1 MALFSKKK
9 MSNELVKYFTNNKIS
24 YEIGEDTSISFMI
37 SFDSFSIFPY
47 IFLNEDN
54 NSINIIVNIKK
65 IGNKEIGDAL
75 VRINDFNI
83 NSTYFQAKIK
93 DNVIL
98 LEYSFISKDL
108 DDVFDSLIDSLI
120 SQKEEILKL

>member
-37 SFDSFSIFPY
+37 AFDSFSIFPY